1 MRPLA
6 GAMKRFRLPLP
17 RRRQEH
23 HPIDPPFQEAT
34 VHDAD
39 KICLLCPSCHTQCHR
54 GMLSAASVAAKY
66 QETRRAP
73 AAQAS
78 PPAGPLDHHDGTAQL
93 LLGGLRYSPAVRV
106 LLRHH
111 GTLLITVTPG
121 TGGRP
126 GAINAVFTGDAG
138 RSRSRAC
145 LQWKS
150 SSR

>member
-1 MRPLA
+1 M
-6 GAMKRFRLPLP
+6 MS
-17 RRRQEH
+17 E
-23 HPIDPPFQEAT
+23 T
-34 VHDAD
+34 V
-39 KICLLCPSCHTQCHR
+39 
-54 GMLSAASVAAKY
+54 LSAAVTSVRAQRPPTSPFALSPSTSLRTGLSKRPPGLRQAQPERTPAQPDRTDPSSAQRAA
-66 QETRRAP
+66 
-73 AAQAS
+73 AAQAG

-106 LLRHH
+106 LLRYH
-111 GTLLITVTPG
+111 GTLLMTVTPG

>member
-1 MRPLA
+1 M
-6 GAMKRFRLPLP
+6 
-17 RRRQEH
+17 
-23 HPIDPPFQEAT
+23 PP
-34 VHDAD
+34 
-39 KICLLCPSCHTQCHR
+39 
-54 GMLSAASVAAKY
+54 LSAASVVAKY

-73 AAQAS
+73 AAQLG
-78 PPAGPLDHHDGTAQL
+78 PPAGPLGYHDGTAQL

-106 LLRHH
+106 LLRYH
-111 GTLLITVTPG
+111 GTPLITVTPG